1 MTSKFRINITSR
13 LLLVVVLLTIS
24 ACANRGVGPQ
34 GGPKDEK
41 PPVIV
46 KEMPENGSVN
56 YTGKIFEVFF
66 DEYIQLDK
74 VTDNVLV
81 SPPQQRPPEVR
92 AIGKRLIVKFEQDL
106 LDSTT
111 YTIDFGS
118 AICDNNEKN
127 PIKGYTFSFSTGP
140 QIDSMQIGGMV
151 LNAEDLN
158 PVGTVM
164 VGIHSNL
171 SDSAFQSQPFVRI
184 AKTDANGNFLIKN
197 VRESDYRIFAL
208 NDVSKDYQYQ
218 PGEALAIYD
227 SIIHPA
233 LVLEITSDTIWHDT
247 IAQRISDGEI
257 LYDTLTYIDTILTK
271 QKTFYKPDSLVLI
284 YFKENKVRQYIT
296 RVLRPER
303 HLFTIYFNAPQ
314 DSMPHIESINGDWLE
329 HAFCQPNATHDTIN
343 YWLTDSAVIAMD
355 SLLVKIDYL
364 KSDSVYQ
371 LRPQTDTM
379 RVVYRAPRQTANQ
392 KNARSDEEQKIQIT
406 NNGSKKF
413 DIYRPLTLRFALP
426 ISHFDS
432 DSMHLYQISD
442 TAKLALP
449 LQIAADSVG
458 MFLNIGEQWQP
469 ETKYMLEVDSAAIFD
484 IFGKTND
491 KQSISFQTL
500 SLDQY
505 STLIVKLE
513 PYYENVIIQILSD
526 KDAVVRELPALPE
539 GTRFEYLKPTS
550 YYLRAY
556 IDANYDGKWTTGD
569 WSLRQ
574 QPEPIF
580 YFPQKLTLRANWEFE
595 EAWDIYKVPI
605 YKQKPSE
612 IRKAVNTQKR

>member
-1 MTSKFRINITSR
+1 MTNKFRINIASR
-13 LLLVVVLLTIS
+13 LLLVIVLAAIC

-92 AIGKRLIVKFEQDL
+92 AIGKRLIFKFEQDL

-140 QIDSMQIGGMV
+140 QIDSMQIGGIL

-171 SDSAFQSQPFVRI
+171 NDSAFDSNPFVRI

-197 VRESDYRIFAL
+197 VRESNYRIYAL

-218 PGEALAIYD
+218 PGEALAMYD
-227 SIIHPA
+227 SIIRPTM
-233 LVLEITSDTIWHDT
+233 VNEVTSDTIWHDT

-271 QKTFYKPDSLVLI
+271 QKTYYKPDSLVLI

-296 RVLRPER
+296 RVLRSER
-303 HLFTIYFNAPQ
+303 HLFTLYFNAPQ
-314 DSMPHIESINGDWLE
+314 DSMPNVESINGDWLKD
-329 HAFCQPNATHDTIN
+329 AFCQPNATFDTIN
-343 YWLTDSAVIAMD
+343 YWLTDSAVITMD

-371 LRPQTDTM
+371 LKPQTDTM
-379 RVVYRAPRQTANQ
+379 RVVYRAPRQAANQ
-392 KNARSDEEQKIQIT
+392 KNARSDEEQKMQIT

-426 ISHFDS
+426 ISRYSS
-432 DSMHLYQISD
+432 DSMHLYQIND
-442 TAKLALP
+442 TTKLTIP
-449 LQIAADSVG
+449 LQIEADSAG
-458 MFLNIGEQWQP
+458 MFLNVGQQWLP
-469 ETKYMLEVDSAAIFD
+469 ETKYLLEVDSGAIVNLY
-484 IFGKTND
+484 GKTND
-491 KQSISFQTL
+491 KLSISFQTL

-513 PYYENVIIQILSD
+513 PYYENVVIQILSD
-526 KDAVVRELPALPE
+526 KDVVVRELPAQPD

-550 YYLRAY
+550 YYLRAF
-556 IDANYDGKWTTGD
+556 IDVNNDGKWTTGD
-569 WSLRQ
+569 WRMRR
-574 QPEPIF
+574 QPEPVF

-595 EAWDIYKVPI
+595 EAWDLYKLPI
-605 YKQKPSE
+605 DKQKPSE